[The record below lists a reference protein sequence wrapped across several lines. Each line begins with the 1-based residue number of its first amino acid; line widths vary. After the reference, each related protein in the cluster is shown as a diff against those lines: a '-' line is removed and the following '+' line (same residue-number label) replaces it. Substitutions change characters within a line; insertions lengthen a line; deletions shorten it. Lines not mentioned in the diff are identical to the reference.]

1 VWRGAKDENPLTT
14 HSMFFFTASSAAR
27 ADENNDLPN
36 MDDDDEAEVD
46 DVDVAVVGAGEG
58 FVAGGLGKACS

>member
-1 VWRGAKDENPLTT
+1 
-14 HSMFFFTASSAAR
+14 MFFFTASSAAR